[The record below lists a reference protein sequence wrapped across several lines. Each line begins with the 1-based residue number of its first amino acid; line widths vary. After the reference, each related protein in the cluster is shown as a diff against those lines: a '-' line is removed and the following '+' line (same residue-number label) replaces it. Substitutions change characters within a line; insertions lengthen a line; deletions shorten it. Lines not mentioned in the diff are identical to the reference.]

1 VYKEK
6 DMAEFKDEEFKF
18 PDEVETE
25 PEQKIEIE
33 IEDDV
38 PEEDR
43 VNAAPLP
50 KEIAD
55 EVENDDLEAYSQE
68 AKQRLLQMKKLM
80 NDERRA
86 KEAAQREHNEAIRV
100 ANLIIEENKQLKG
113 RLSNGEK
120 VYINTAKEGVTRE
133 LEMAKREMKEAYE
146 SGDSDRLAEAQD
158 KLTDVKLKARDI
170 ERFKPQFDENS
181 LQSEENDVKIHQPQQ
196 QPQRLDPKTQAW
208 LDKNKWYGVDEDMSF
223 LATGIHRR
231 LERDGVPLG
240 SDHYW
245 NVIDNE
251 VRKRFP
257 EKFEEEPEVKASEKS
272 EKKPSTVVASAT
284 RTTSSKKVKLTQT
297 QLALAK
303 KFNLSPEQYAMEL
316 TKLESQNG

>member
-1 VYKEK
+1 
-6 DMAEFKDEEFKF
+6 MAEFKDEEFKF
-18 PDEVETE
+18 PDEVENE

-33 IEDDV
+33 VEDDV

-133 LEMAKREMKEAYE
+133 LEMAKREMREAYE

-272 EKKPSTVVASAT
+272 EKKPNTIVASAT

>member
-1 VYKEK
+1 
-6 DMAEFKDEEFKF
+6 MAEFKDEEYKF
-18 PDEVETE
+18 PDEIDNE

-33 IEDDV
+33 VEDDT

-43 VNAAPLP
+43 LNADPLP
-50 KEIAD
+50 KKIAQ
-55 EVENDDLEAYSQE
+55 EVENDDLESYSQE
-68 AKQRLLQMKKLM
+68 AKQRLFQMKKM
-80 NDERRA
+80 VNDERRA
-86 KEAAQREHNEAIRV
+86 KESAQREHNEAIRV

-113 RLSNGEK
+113 RLSDGEK
-120 VYINTAKEGVTRE
+120 VYVSTAKEGITRE

-146 SGDSDRLAEAQD
+146 SGDSDRLADAQD

-170 ERFKPQFDENS
+170 ERYKPQYEENS
-181 LQSEENDVKIHQPQQ
+181 LQSEESDVKIHQPQQ
-196 QPQRLDPKTQAW
+196 QPQRLDPKTQSW

-272 EKKPSTVVASAT
+272 EKKPNTVVASAT
-284 RTTSSKKVKLTQT
+284 RSTSSKKVKLTQT

>member
-1 VYKEK
+1 
-6 DMAEFKDEEFKF
+6 MAEFKDEEFKF
-18 PDEVETE
+18 PDEVENE

-33 IEDDV
+33 VEDDV

-86 KEAAQREHNEAIRV
+86 KEAAQCEHNEAIRV

-120 VYINTAKEGVTRE
+120 VYINTAKEGVNRE

-272 EKKPSTVVASAT
+272 EKKPNTIVASAT